1 MNVIPN
7 KRSIVGL
14 VKVANEGKLCLPDF
28 QRDFIWPRDL
38 VADLVRS
45 ILRRYYLGSLL
56 LLRCERDGLATARG
70 GISPTLAT
78 ERSGVERANEVRAA
92 QAQRGSLGTPLAG
105 ARGGAP
111 ECTSDM
117 HYKTDQG
124 HALQRSGT
132 LMTPQLWLYARK
144 CVHALERESDRGS
157 TLAVLVELSKRG
169 DVSFGSL
176 PRIWC
181 FAANWLPMD
190 QSLQRSRTRG
200 PSGFEPQATRLLTR
214 NVRGD

>member
-1 MNVIPN
+1 MLSLLPFPQTART
-7 KRSIVGL
+7 K
-14 VKVANEGKLCLPDF
+14 AQGKLCL
-28 QRDFIWPRDL
+28 
-38 VADLVRS
+38 
-45 ILRRYYLGSLL
+45 
-56 LLRCERDGLATARG
+56 GLCIMG
-70 GISPTLAT
+70 G
-78 ERSGVERANEVRAA
+78 GV
-92 QAQRGSLGTPLAG
+92 
-105 ARGGAP
+105 

-132 LMTPQLWLYARK
+132 LMAPQFWLYARK

-157 TLAVLVELSKRG
+157 TLAVLVELPKRG
-169 DVSFGSL
+169 DVSFGTL

-181 FAANWLPMD
+181 FAANWLPMG

-214 NVRGD
+214 NVRGNGKRDTGFTK